1 MRTSWFPILLPLMLA
16 RMGCVLTQAQEP
28 VADTFSKVVSFQFQ
42 DSLEERGLPVH
53 SRVVS
58 FLYMEALEDAEA
70 GISLATATSPSVSFS
85 YGVAEGPNIAAPV
98 ALSPGIAKA
107 PGPVIQTLTPT
118 LLWRAVSGAA
128 GYGVE
133 LTSLTTNDLVLEL
146 PQLGQGTQ
154 YELPSDLLVPGFHYA
169 WTVRARLGTGFG
181 SPSRTFHFRVA
192 ENLSPPGALRPISPG
207 SAQAPG
213 ATLSTLTPLFLWR
226 TSAGTVGHALYVL
239 DATTGRLI
247 YGNEHLGTGGSF
259 NLPSGV
265 LEPGKAYRWNV
276 RARNSTGW
284 GASSPP
290 FHFITRPEGPLLATP
305 VLQAPGSTKAPG
317 SGVAT
322 LTPEFRWRAVP
333 GATGYDLFIAD
344 VASNTLIYQ
353 VADLPPDTTHLLPG
367 GLLQWGRA
375 YRWNMRARAG
385 PRFSLYSPRLFFQT
399 ASSFDAPVVSGVL
412 PTSLI
417 GSASAQPVA
426 IQGAGF
432 RAGARVLV
440 TGGGQT
446 DVLVAANQ
454 TVVESASRLRFSL
467 RTGVVS
473 GAWSLKVRN
482 ADGKTSPPFDF
493 NVFSPDPSGASPVP
507 VINPT
512 AGSYTQPIW
521 VSISHPG
528 TVHFTTD
535 GSVPTRLASTY
546 MGTPFLL
553 GAQTPVT
560 VRAIGVLGS
569 QTASSPLSARYQFS
583 LPSLALPGSRAGVQ
597 GGDSTAFYLKM
608 SVPAGVSA
616 LRVESGGGSGNC
628 DLYLSRGALPLTT
641 NYQFSSRGASNA
653 EVLEIE
659 SPLAGDWFLLL
670 HGASAYQGV
679 TVATTR
685 NGAQGTTPAPILN
698 PTPGTRGSPL
708 TLRLS
713 CADADAAIFYTLD
726 GSDPAA
732 SPSAAG
738 FNASTHLYNPTQP
751 PILNASTTVR
761 ARALTPGKR
770 PSGVVG
776 GTYTLNGDM
785 RPLVFFS
792 KGSGLMQIQEA
803 ALSTTVSWSDKQAV
817 DIPFFFDVPQDDLGA
832 GPVAKF
838 PVALVVEVSTSS
850 TLTEFYLREG
860 NPATTQRHDFS
871 SRNLPEKRDSFFSRH
886 YILGSPIQGKG
897 ALLRPGRRYYG
908 LFRTYGPSVP
918 LLQSP
923 HITLTLTLHDAAL
936 VARGTSSI
944 ASGRNNTWVVAHGRA
959 VGADSG
965 TIVDLAQSLAQF
977 GGSDRVGQVLAL
989 HWGTMADPVG
999 ALPYISSRTSLN
1011 EGVFIPGV
1019 GRRAVEV
1026 LRARGISAGMTS
1038 LMGHS
1043 WGTYVTFEM
1052 ANQGKVPRLIALDPA
1067 TTAFGGYEDS
1077 KVNFS
1082 QIATRSWA
1090 FWGGG
1095 VYGNPTYS
1103 GTAHQAFLLDGG
1115 QWPDRDAKHT
1125 APVQFFTHLLR
1136 SNHDPSYLYRQTG
1149 VTGSFTLQRFDSQ
1162 PTGTEWMSN
1171 AYPRVPYGSSKVF
1184 EAEIEVKLNNSGLDV
1199 TKPMKLRFRDKN
1211 TGSEYLFE

>member
-1 MRTSWFPILLPLMLA
+1 MKTLFSLVSTLLLTLA
-16 RMGCVLTQAQEP
+16 GGSASGQEP
-28 VADTFSKVVSFQFQ
+28 LPDTFSRPISFQFH
-42 DSLEERGLPVH
+42 DSLQERGLAVTSKP
-53 SRVVS
+53 VS
-58 FLYMEALEDAEA
+58 FLYLEPLEDAGT
-70 GISLATATSPSVSFS
+70 GISLNLASSQQVSFS
-85 YGVAEGPNIAAPV
+85 YGSPPPAALPTPV
-98 ALSPGIAKA
+98 AHSPGTSAA
-107 PGPVIQTLTPT
+107 PGPVLQTLTPL
-118 LLWRAVSGAA
+118 LLWRAAA
-128 GYGVE
+128 GAEGYGLE
-133 LTSLTTNDLVLEL
+133 LTSLTTNDVVLEL
-146 PQLGQGTQ
+146 PQMGPATSHEVPPGLI
-154 YELPSDLLVPGFHYA
+154 VPGFHYA

-181 SPSRTFHFRVA
+181 PPSRTFHFRVA
-192 ENLSPPGALRPISPG
+192 ENLTPPSALRPVSPG

-259 NLPSGV
+259 NLPPGV

-276 RARNSTGW
+276 RARNSSGW

-290 FHFITRPEGPLLATP
+290 FHFITRPEGQLLATP
-305 VLQAPGSTKAPG
+305 MLQAPGTAQAPG
-317 SGVAT
+317 SGLAT

-353 VADLPPDTTHLLPG
+353 VADLPPDTTHILPG
-367 GLLQWGRA
+367 GVLQWGRA

-385 PRFSLYSPRLFFQT
+385 PRLSLYSPRLFFQT
-399 ASSFDAPVVSGVL
+399 ATSFDAPVVSGML

-417 GSASAQPVA
+417 GSASAQPIA

-454 TVVESASRLRFSL
+454 IVVESASRLRFSL

-493 NVFSPDPSGASPVP
+493 NVLSPDPSGTSPVP
-507 VINPT
+507 AISPA
-512 AGSYTQPIW
+512 AGSFTQPVW
-521 VSISHPG
+521 VSLSHPG

-535 GSVPTRLASTY
+535 GSVPTRLAPTY

-560 VRAIGVLGS
+560 VRAIGVQGS
-569 QTASSPLSARYQFS
+569 QTASSPLSARYQFN
-583 LPSLALPGSRAGVQ
+583 LPSLALPGSRPGVQ
-597 GGDSTAFYLKM
+597 GGEGTAFYLKM

-616 LRVESGGGSGNC
+616 LRIESGGGSGNC

-641 NYQFSSRGASNA
+641 KYQFSSRGADNA

-670 HGASAYQGV
+670 RGASTYQGV
-679 TVATTR
+679 TVTTTR
-685 NGAQGTTPAPILN
+685 NGAQGTTPVPILN
-698 PTPGTRGSPL
+698 PTPGTHGSPL

-713 CADADAAIFYTLD
+713 CADAQAAIFYTLD

-738 FNASTHLYNPTQP
+738 FNASTHLYNPAHP

-761 ARALTPGKR
+761 VRALTPGKR

-776 GTYTLNGDM
+776 GNYTLNGDM

-803 ALSTTVSWSDKQAV
+803 ALSTTVSWSNTQAV

-923 HITLTLTLHDAAL
+923 HITLTLTRHDAAL

-944 ASGRNNTWVVAHGRA
+944 APGRNNTWVVAHGRA
-959 VGADSG
+959 AGADSG

-977 GGSDRVGQVLAL
+977 GESQRVDQVLAL

-999 ALPYISSRTSLN
+999 LPIISSKASLN

-1019 GRRAVEV
+1019 GRRTVEV
-1026 LRARGISAGMTS
+1026 LRARGIGAGMTS

-1043 WGTYVTFEM
+1043 WGTYVNFEM
-1052 ANQGKVPRLIALDPA
+1052 AKQGKVPRLIALDPA

-1077 KVNFS
+1077 AVNFS
-1082 QIATRSWA
+1082 RFATRSWA

-1095 VYGNPTYS
+1095 IYGNPFYS
-1103 GTAHQAFLLDGG
+1103 GTAHQSFFLNGG
-1115 QWPDRDAKHT
+1115 QGPDRDAKHT
-1125 APVQFFTHLLR
+1125 APVQFFAHVLR
-1136 SNHDPSYLYRQTG
+1136 SNHDSSYRHKQTG

-1171 AYPRVPYGSSKVF
+1171 SYPRMLFGTNKSKIF
-1184 EAEIEVKLNNSGLDV
+1184 EAEIEAQLNDDGLDV